1 MKLRTFLLD
10 EWLER
15 YDGQGGKIR
24 YNLAAS
30 TGPGWTLDDLRRL
43 MTTEENERLV
53 KTSLSYQ
60 PGHGTETLR
69 RALSAMYG
77 AKADEIQVLT
87 GAAEALLVLFFL
99 AAEPGANVVL
109 PYPAFP
115 PFLSIP
121 ESFGLEVRRYNL
133 DAGNGFAFD
142 LERVAS
148 LVDER
153 TKIVLVNSPHNPT
166 GAVISESD
174 IRALEELA
182 AKRGAQLVVDEVY
195 HPIYRGSAPRSA
207 GEYTRATILGDF
219 SKAFSLSGIRVGWI
233 LERDSKR
240 REDYWNARA
249 HFSISNNFPG
259 ELLAEVAVRNRQT
272 IFDRAREVVAS
283 NLSILDRFFREHRE
297 ILGWV
302 RPEGGMTAFP
312 WLASGENARP
322 FCEAAAAKG
331 VLLVPGDCFGF
342 PSHFRLGFGACTD
355 GYEKAAEIL
364 SGTVAAVS

>member
-10 EWLER
+10 EWLEG
-15 YDGQGGKIR
+15 YEGKIR

-30 TGPGWTLDDLRRL
+30 TGPSWNLEDLRRF
-43 MTTEENERLV
+43 MTEEENQRLL
-53 KTSLSYQ
+53 KTPLTYQ
-60 PGHGTETLR
+60 PGHGTESLR
-69 RALSAMYG
+69 QELAAMYG
-77 AKADEIQVLT
+77 AKADEIQITT
-87 GAAEALLVLFFL
+87 GAAEALLALFFL

-109 PYPAFP
+109 PYPGFP
-115 PFLSIP
+115 PFHAIP

-133 DAGNGFAFD
+133 DARNGFAFD
-142 LERVAS
+142 LDRVAS
-148 LVDER
+148 LVDDR
-153 TKIVLVNSPHNPT
+153 TKLVLVNSPHNPT

-174 IRALEELA
+174 IRSLEELTV
-182 AKRGAQLVVDEVY
+182 KRGAQLVVDEVY

-233 LERDSKR
+233 LEREPKR

-249 HFSISNNFPG
+249 HFSVSNNFPG
-259 ELLAEVAVRNRQT
+259 ELLAEVAVRNREK

-283 NLSILDRFFREHRE
+283 NLSILDRLFREHRE

-312 WLASGENARP
+312 WLVEDDNARP

-342 PSHFRLGFGACTD
+342 PSHFRLGFGACAD